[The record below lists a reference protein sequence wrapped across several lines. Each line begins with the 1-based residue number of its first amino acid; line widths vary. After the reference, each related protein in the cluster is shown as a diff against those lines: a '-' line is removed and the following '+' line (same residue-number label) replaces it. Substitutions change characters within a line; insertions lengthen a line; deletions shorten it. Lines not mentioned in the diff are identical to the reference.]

1 MRRRSTAL
9 ALLDHARWPRPS
21 AARIPDI
28 FRREEDATVPDVHGQ
43 AVTGFQAEL
52 FQRRSRDIYAERLA
66 SSSLRDLND
75 VGPLCRA
82 LPTRTENWDGLSGL
96 LRRFY
101 EAVIERVRALE
112 SEALC
117 NFVPGQS
124 LPCQSF
130 DLMQKGCPAQ

>member
-1 MRRRSTAL
+1 M
-9 ALLDHARWPRPS
+9 
-21 AARIPDI
+21 

-43 AVTGFQAEL
+43 AVARFQAKL
-52 FQRRSRDIYAERLA
+52 LQRCSRDIHAERLA

-75 VGPLCRA
+75 ISPFCRA
-82 LPTRTENWDGLSGL
+82 LPTRRKNWDGLSGL

-101 EAVIERVRALE
+101 EAVIERVCALE

-124 LPCQSF
+124 LPGQSF